1 MFRRLDYQERV
12 LAVLDSH
19 IERLKANK
27 READEIAELA
37 ASNPHLS
44 IPLPDYAQKAWDAL
58 AAERKLPPSRA
69 GVPYSPRHDGC
80 NRPVPNAVLKVPTGG
95 GKTWLAVSGI
105 SRITGGY
112 LGRNTGF
119 FLWIVPN
126 EAIYTQTLK
135 HLKDRQ
141 HPYRQALDRVAAGR
155 VKVMEKADRLDA
167 RDIGANLCVMLL
179 MLQSANRETKGTLK
193 MFQDRG
199 DVHGFFPPE
208 GDQAAHLQALND
220 TPNLDAYHG
229 MFPMVKDSLG
239 NALRIIRPVVVL
251 DEGHKAISD
260 LAFRTLYGFNPCYV
274 LELTATPRDVQ
285 ARRGKN
291 PRPARYANL
300 LVEVTGREI
309 DREGMIKMPLNLDA
323 RQGTDWQAT
332 LYAALN
338 RLGKLDAAA
347 RTLRAETDRYIR
359 PIMLVQVERTGADQ
373 RESGRIHAEDVRDA
387 LLGAGFDDSEIA
399 VKTAE
404 TNELAQPE
412 NQDLLSPTNRVR
424 AIITKQALQE
434 GWDCP
439 FAYLL
444 CSLAASSNLNAVTQ
458 LVGRILRQPHA
469 SKTGSAALDECHVV
483 THHAET
489 AEVIAAV
496 KDGLE
501 RDGLGDLVLEVGSQD
516 SGDPPKSRRL
526 LRRARFAKKEIYLPR
541 VMVEDG
547 AAVREIDYETDILSR
562 IDWRGFDLR
571 PIAARVPLN
580 AQLAENQLQR
590 ITITDGD
597 DPFTGESVS
606 GDSEA
611 LRFDAAYAVRTILDI
626 VPNPFV
632 GREIVGGLLDALR
645 EGGFDAAHLGHLA
658 GLIVEELRKALQDER
673 DARAERVF
681 KEDAANGRIQFHLR
695 LDGGDWRMPFHMDT
709 AAPENAPLMASKSG
723 GPLSKSLFVPV
734 YQQELNRDEQEVAVY
749 LDAEQALSWWHR
761 NVARTQYGIQGWQ
774 GRRIYP
780 DFVFAM
786 GSDGQP
792 ERITVLETKGDH
804 LDNMDTDYKRE
815 LMEFLSRGRWQ
826 HSLEVRDGLDLRSA
840 DLPAFQFALVLM
852 RDWKAEL
859 PKLVARGADANTSDL
874 QPEDGDPER
883 PATES
888 PA

>member
-1 MFRRLDYQERV
+1 MFRRLDYQDRV
-12 LAVLDSH
+12 LAMLDAH
-19 IERLKANK
+19 IDLLKANK

-37 ASNPHLS
+37 STKPHLS
-44 IPLPDYAQKAWDAL
+44 IPVPDFAEKAWEAL
-58 AAERKLPPSRA
+58 QAESKLPPSRD
-69 GVPYSPRHDGC
+69 GVPYSSRRDGC
-80 NRPVPNAVLKVPTGG
+80 DRPVPNAVLKVPTGG
-95 GKTWLAVSGI
+95 GKTWLAVSAV
-105 SRITGGY
+105 SRIMGRY
-112 LGRNTGF
+112 LERNTGF
-119 FLWIVPN
+119 VLWIVPN
-126 EAIYTQTLK
+126 EAIYSQTLK

-155 VKVMEKADRLDA
+155 VTLMEKADRLDA
-167 RDIGANLCVMLL
+167 RDIDVNLCVMLL
-179 MLQSANRETKGTLK
+179 MLQSANRETKDTLK

-208 GDQAAHLQALND
+208 GDQLAHQGALDN
-220 TPNLDAYHG
+220 TPNLDAYRG

-260 LAFRTLYGFNPCYV
+260 LAFRTLYGFNPCFV
-274 LELTATPRDVQ
+274 LELTATPRDVHE
-285 ARRGKN
+285 RRGKS

-323 RQGTDWQAT
+323 RQGTDWRAT
-332 LYAALN
+332 LYAALS
-338 RLGKLDAAA
+338 RLDQLHAAA
-347 RTLRAETDRYIR
+347 QTLRAETDRYIR
-359 PIMLVQVERTGADQ
+359 PIMLVQVQRTGADQ
-373 RESGRIHAEDVRDA
+373 RESGRIHAEDVKEL

-399 VKTAE
+399 VKTAD
-404 TNELAQPE
+404 TNDLAQPE
-412 NQDLLSPTNRVR
+412 NQDLLSSTNRVR

-444 CSLAASSNLNAVTQ
+444 CSLAASSNLNAMTQ

-469 SKTGSAALDECHVV
+469 AKTGVAALDECHVV

-489 AEVIAAV
+489 ADVIAAV

-501 RDGLGDLVLEVGSQD
+501 RDGLGDLVLEVGPQD
-516 SGDPPKSRRL
+516 TGDPPRSRRL
-526 LRRARFAKKEIYLPR
+526 HRRARFARKEIYLPK
-541 VMVEDG
+541 VMVKDG
-547 AAVREIDYETDILSR
+547 AEVREIDYETDILSR
-562 IDWRGFDLR
+562 IDWRGFDPS
-571 PIAARVPLN
+571 PIATRVPLN
-580 AQLAENQLQR
+580 AQSAENQLQR

-597 DPFTGESVS
+597 DSFAGETVS
-606 GDSEA
+606 AATEA
-611 LRFDAAYAVRTILDI
+611 LRFDASYAVRTILDI

-645 EGGFDAAHLGHLA
+645 DGGFDAAQLGRLA
-658 GLIVEELRKALQDER
+658 GLIVGELRAALQIER

-681 KEDAANGRIQFHLR
+681 KEDATNGRIQFHLR
-695 LDGGDWRMPFHMDT
+695 LDGSDWHMPFHLDT
-709 AAPENAPLMASKSG
+709 TTPENAPLVASKSG
-723 GPLSKSLFVPV
+723 GTLSKSLFVPV
-734 YQQELNRDEQEVAVY
+734 YQQDLNRDEREVAVY

-786 GSDGQP
+786 GSEGTPQ
-792 ERITVLETKGDH
+792 RIAVLETKGDH
-804 LDNMDTDYKRE
+804 LDNIDTDYKRE
-815 LMEFLSRGRWQ
+815 LLDFLSRGRWQ
-826 HSLEVRDGLDLRSA
+826 SAMEVRDGLDLRS
-840 DLPAFQFALVLM
+840 DRPTFQFALVLM

-859 PKLVARGADANTSDL
+859 PKLVARGAAPNTRDH
-874 QPEDGDPER
+874 QPEDGGAKR
-883 PATES
+883 PAREP